1 MNRNIYYIAALA
13 LTGAIGFSCSDT
25 LEEHP
30 ASYIATE
37 DVFESA
43 EKAQMALNGVYA
55 SLAQEEHMGCDE
67 IPMPSSDDMY
77 YANGTNSDGA
87 WRDISHYASTS
98 TNTWLQLVWQ
108 YKYIGINRAN
118 HVIANVRLMDEYGS
132 DDTKRIEGE
141 ALFLRALLNYDLLR
155 YWGSVPLKTEYTDS
169 YENAYKGRSSAD
181 EIYDQIIADL
191 NAAKGLLK
199 WVDEGVSP
207 ERGSQGAARALLMRV
222 YLQRAGY
229 RLDSETGAFVRPDDA
244 TRQGYWAEVINEYN
258 QIKNHHSLY
267 ASYEQYWKNFNEEII
282 DGQES
287 IYEIAFHTPDGNK
300 GGAGRYGVFIGPSHT
315 DDYAS
320 GGPGRANG
328 NMRVLPEW
336 TTYYSDDRQAVNIVN
351 SSGYFPGKW
360 RRDWIG
366 HDRYTGNINNT
377 NVNFSFLRYAD
388 VVLMAAE
395 AYAETDQI
403 QQSIELLNQVR
414 SRAHADELA
423 TDFSNF
429 DDIYRKS
436 TSKRAEEQMDIS
448 GFTNVEGL
456 TEYDGATDKS
466 RMRVAL
472 FWERGFELC
481 YEMTR
486 KYDLIRWG
494 ITEAA
499 IQKHATS
506 KNQKGYNALRNFTPG
521 KHELF
526 PIPLV
531 ELQQNTE
538 LGGKNNPGY

>member
-1 MNRNIYYIAALA
+1 VLA
-13 LTGAIGFSCSDT
+13 MTGALGCSCSDT

-30 ASYIATE
+30 SSYVATE
-37 DVFESA
+37 DVFEST
-43 EKAQMALNGVYA
+43 EKAQLALNGVYA

-87 WRDISHYASTS
+87 WRDMSHYTVAS

-118 HVIANVRLMDEYGS
+118 HVIGNVRTMSEYG
-132 DDTKRIEGE
+132 DAETKRIEGE

-169 YENAYKGRSSAD
+169 YENAYVGRSSAD
-181 EIYDQIIADL
+181 AIYDQIIADL
-191 NAAKGLLK
+191 NAAKGQLK

-207 ERGSQGAARALLMRV
+207 ERASQGAARALLMRV
-222 YLQRAGY
+222 YMQRSGY
-229 RLDSETGAFVRPDDA
+229 RLDSETGEFVRPDDA
-244 TRQGYWAEVINEYN
+244 TRRTYWQEVINEYN
-258 QIKNHHSLY
+258 EIKGHHSLY
-267 ASYEQYWKNFNEEII
+267 ASYEQYWKNFCEEVV

-287 IYEIAFHTPDGNK
+287 IYEVAFHTPDGK
-300 GGAGRYGVFIGPSHT
+300 KVGASRYGVFIGPLHA

-336 TTYYSDDRQAVNIVN
+336 TTYYDDDRQAVNIVN
-351 SSGYFPGKW
+351 SGGYFPGKW

-366 HDRYTGNINNT
+366 HDRYTGDMNTT
-377 NVNFSFLRYAD
+377 NVNFSYLRYAD
-388 VVLMAAE
+388 VLLMAAE
-395 AYAETDQI
+395 AYAETDQTAAAI
-403 QQSIELLNQVR
+403 SLINEVR
-414 SRAHADELA
+414 SRAHATELEA
-423 TDFSNF
+423 DLSNF
-429 DDIYRKS
+429 ADIYQKS

-448 GFTNVEGL
+448 TFKNVEGL
-456 TEYDGATDKS
+456 TEFDGSTDKS
-466 RMRVAL
+466 RLRVAL

-481 YEMTR
+481 FEMTR

-494 ITEAA
+494 IMNDA
-499 IQKHATS
+499 IQKHLTS
-506 KNQKGYNALRNFTPG
+506 KNQKGYNALRNFTSG

-531 ELQQNTE
+531 ELQQNTQ
-538 LGGKNNPGY
+538 LAGKNNPGY